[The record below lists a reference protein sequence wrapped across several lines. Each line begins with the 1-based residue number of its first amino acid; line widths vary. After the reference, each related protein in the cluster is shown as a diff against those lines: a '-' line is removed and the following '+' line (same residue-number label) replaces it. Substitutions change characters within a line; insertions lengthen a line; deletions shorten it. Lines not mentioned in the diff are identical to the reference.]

1 MNLKLN
7 GDKTEVMLSASR
19 HTLRNLPSLFLRAD
33 GASIKSLSA
42 VKTLGVYIDTALD
55 MCAHVNHTICKPVLL
70 PTLQY
75 WSHMPLPHYECNF
88 FPY

>member
-19 HTLRNLPSLFLRAD
+19 HNLKNLPRAD

-42 VKTLGVYIDTALD
+42 VKTIEVYLDTALD

-70 PTLQY
+70 PILQY

-88 FPY
+88 LPY